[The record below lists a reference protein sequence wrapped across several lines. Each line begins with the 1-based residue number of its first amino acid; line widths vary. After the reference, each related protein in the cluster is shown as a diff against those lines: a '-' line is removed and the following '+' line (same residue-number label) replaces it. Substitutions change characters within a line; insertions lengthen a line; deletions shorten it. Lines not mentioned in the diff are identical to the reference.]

1 MANAIDSLRNN
12 LAGVAETIAEYARQI
27 RSGDYPTRYVIWQE
41 TPDMDGD
48 TIVGEIWSTKESD
61 AIESWENAGN
71 TFTDDHYVT
80 EDETDDEPT
89 VRDDR
94 GNGTPISEWPL
105 DIVDER
111 GREFAVL
118 ITYGGPNIWLTA
130 DGLSDARLV
139 GYWGGETVTLWDD
152 SVGSFTAVLDYFI
165 ER

>member
-1 MANAIDSLRNN
+1 MTNTLDSLRNN
-12 LAGVAETIAEYARQI
+12 LTSVANTIAEYARQI
-27 RSGDYPTRYVIWQE
+27 QSGTYPTKYVIWHE

-48 TIVGEIWSTKESD
+48 TIVGEVWATEESD
-61 AIESWENAGN
+61 AVAAWENAGN
-71 TFTDDHYVT
+71 TFTDSHYVT

-89 VRDDR
+89 IRDNY
-94 GNGTPISEWPL
+94 GNASPISEWPL

-111 GREFAVL
+111 GKEFAVL

-139 GYWGGETVTLWDD
+139 GYWGGEPVTLWDD
-152 SVGSFTAVLDYFI
+152 SAGSFTTVLDYFI